1 MTRKKQS
8 AIDWSAVRR
17 QCESA
22 DRPSYAAIARSNG
35 ISLGTLTRKRKLWG
49 TGSEDASEAA
59 SKPSE
64 HGALVKR
71 LYHATDQQIRH
82 LETLLKSGEA
92 AFDEKEARMLGTI
105 ARTLEKIL
113 ALQPKPEAKG
123 QGKSGSAVKTGKA
136 EAQDGAA
143 SDGTDLDVLREDLAQ
158 RIDRLQQTAKGGV
171 SGKSQRS
178 GT

>member
-1 MTRKKQS
+1 MTRKKRPTV
-8 AIDWSAVRR
+8 DWDAVRR
-17 QCESA
+17 LCESV
-22 DRPSYAAIARSNG
+22 DRPSFAAIAKMHG
-35 ISLGTLTRKRKLWG
+35 ISLGTLTRRRKLW
-49 TGSEDASEAA
+49 TGSSEG
-59 SKPSE
+59 SSEPTSRPSE

-113 ALQPKPEAKG
+113 ALQPKQEAKVPS
-123 QGKSGSAVKTGKA
+123 KSRLADKSMKA
-136 EAQDGAA
+136 EAQDGEA

-158 RIDRLQQTAKGGV
+158 RIDRLQQTAEGGV
-171 SGKSQRS
+171 SGKPQRS
-178 GT
+178 GA